1 MATNTKYKLQ
11 GWQQIQITGL
21 ATNTKYRAGNKTEL
35 DQSQSLGL
43 AAFLP
48 EQPVEFHLHSCQN
61 NRDEP
66 KIEINLLRPHQ
77 RSTRK
82 DWLEIYLFGRKCS
95 PRCFFTTKKKH
106 EEV

>member
-48 EQPVEFHLHSCQN
+48 EQPVEFHLHPCQN
-61 NRDEP
+61 NLQNQFC
-66 KIEINLLRPHQ
+66 NLHVHLKKKTIQTTIKNKHDTIDCHIM
-77 RSTRK
+77 S
-82 DWLEIYLFGRKCS
+82 CS
-95 PRCFFTTKKKH
+95 PNKLIKKVQK
-106 EEV
+106 